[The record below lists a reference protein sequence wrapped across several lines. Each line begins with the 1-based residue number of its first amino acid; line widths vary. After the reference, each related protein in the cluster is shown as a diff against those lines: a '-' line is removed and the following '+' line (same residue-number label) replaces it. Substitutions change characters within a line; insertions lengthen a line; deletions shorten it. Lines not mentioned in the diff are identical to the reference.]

1 MWGLRE
7 VKNQASTLG
16 NQGHEREPP
25 VAKKS
30 PSFCTNAHMCTR
42 EGNGT
47 GPNRKSNAND
57 FHLVNPPIAMLTY
70 MPGMFTALYNKQ
82 QCILQPVAACCNDN
96 NGGSST
102 ISPPV
107 T

>member
-7 VKNQASTLG
+7 VKNQASTL
-16 NQGHEREPP
+16 GHEREPP

-42 EGNGT
+42 EGNVT
-47 GPNRKSNAND
+47 GPNRKSNTND

-70 MPGMFTALYNKQ
+70 MPGMFHCIATNSSASYSLLLHAATTTMVGLQ
-82 QCILQPVAACCNDN
+82 QYHPQ
-96 NGGSST
+96 
-102 ISPPV
+102 
-107 T
+107 